1 MDSNTAWMLIASCL
15 VFLMIPGLAF
25 FYGGLVR
32 AKNVLNMIMLSLGS
46 MIVTGLVWVLWG
58 WSIAFGGGNGAGI
71 VGNPFTGFL
80 LRNIVVAKDGQF
92 VSLEAKNA
100 LYPACVNVI
109 FQCAIAMLAVAI
121 ISGAIA
127 ERVKFSTW
135 IVFVGFWI
143 TFVYAPLAHMDWN
156 TNGLLAPD
164 GMLSQAIGIPA
175 CDNAGGAL
183 LGVGSAI
190 SALMVVM
197 IIGRRRGFQITPMK
211 PHNLTLTML
220 GIFLLL
226 IGSFGL
232 TGGSALRVNAAPS
245 YAILVTILCVSA
257 SSFAW
262 LLVEHFKYGHFTALG
277 AASGMVAGLIAV
289 LPGVT
294 TLSPLWALITGL
306 LAGGIACFAVS
317 LKYRLGYD
325 DSLDVIATNGV
336 GGIVGLLAV
345 GLFSQ
350 GNGLLCGGGIR
361 LLLIELLV
369 IIFVIVFAG
378 VITGLIAFALE
389 KTIGWRVSEN
399 EELLG
404 IDVMDHGER
413 AYDFEDAMN
422 SVIKGAK

>member
-46 MIVTGLVWVLWG
+46 MIVTGLVWGLWG

-100 LYPACVNVI
+100 LYPACINVI

-190 SALMVVM
+190 SALMIVM

-211 PHNLTLTML
+211 PHNLTLAML

-277 AASGMVAGLIAV
+277 AASGMVTGLIAI